1 MATVCCC
8 GNTLRNK
15 PEDFQLTMS
24 PCQCD
29 KPSGPRRSLRA
40 GLPNH
45 VFAKQYA
52 ERKRLGL
59 PLETDIER
67 AVRSRWQ

>member
-8 GNTLRNK
+8 GNDLSKT
-15 PEDFQLTMS
+15 PVDFKVTMS

-40 GLPNH
+40 GLPSY

-59 PLETDIER
+59 PLETDVER
-67 AVRSRWQ
+67 AVRSHWQ